1 MCFFRRRGS
10 CVICRS
16 EVHFRDFVFF
26 SLGGVVSSGARFLFG
41 GAFLWCDLCIDVGFV
56 IEGVRSFPA
65 CVVDTVCVVAFA
77 SKRCALVLGGEWDSL
92 DFASVLIDY

>member
-1 MCFFRRRGS
+1 MCNLQIGSAFSRFRFLS
-10 CVICRS
+10 
-16 EVHFRDFVFF
+16 FR
-26 SLGGVVSSGARFLFG
+26 GVVNSGVRFLFG

-65 CVVDTVCVVAFA
+65 CVVDTVCAVAFA
-77 SKRCALVLGGEWDSL
+77 SKRCAHVLGGEWDSL